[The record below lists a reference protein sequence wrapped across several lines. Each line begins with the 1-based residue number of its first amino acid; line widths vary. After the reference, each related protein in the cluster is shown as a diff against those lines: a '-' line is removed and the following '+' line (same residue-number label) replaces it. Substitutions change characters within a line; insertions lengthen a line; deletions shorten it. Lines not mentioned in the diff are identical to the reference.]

1 MQFTS
6 LRFLLF
12 MLVTAA
18 VEFLLPKKVRT
29 KWLFAA
35 SIVFY
40 TLLDLKFVPLLAA
53 VVLTAYLGGLAIKAE
68 AGKGRNAGFAVS
80 VITEIALLIIFR
92 SAGIFTKG
100 HIWIVPVGIS
110 FYILQAVGYLIDVRR
125 GTVEAERNLTGLG
138 LFISFFPQL
147 TSGPIERAP
156 HMLPQFKK
164 GPDGYDPVRIRDG
177 ALYMLWGYFLKM
189 VIADRIAVLT
199 GTFYDAPG
207 SYGGAV
213 AFICAVLYMIQLYC
227 DFAGYSSIAIGAA
240 KVLGI
245 ELMQNFNSPFLAG
258 TVAEYWHRWH
268 TSLSTWLRDY
278 VYIPL
283 GGSRKGTGR
292 KYINILLTFLVSG
305 LWHGTGWNFLLW
317 GLVFGLL
324 QVAGGVLAPV
334 RDRLVSAARIDR
346 QMFSH
351 RVFKIAVTF
360 TLVCMT
366 FVLFRA
372 SSVRDALAVYR
383 SILHPA
389 FHELTGGVLTQMGLG
404 MPDMVLLLF
413 SLAVM
418 VFADICRYNGISLA
432 DRFAAQ
438 SLPFRWFVYIAAV
451 LMIAVCGIWGPG
463 FSADSFIYAHF

>member
-1 MQFTS
+1 M
-6 LRFLLF
+6 
-12 MLVTAA
+12 
-18 VEFLLPKKVRT
+18 
-29 KWLFAA
+29 
-35 SIVFY
+35 
-40 TLLDLKFVPLLAA
+40 
-53 VVLTAYLGGLAIKAE
+53 
-68 AGKGRNAGFAVS
+68 
-80 VITEIALLIIFR
+80 
-92 SAGIFTKG
+92 
-100 HIWIVPVGIS
+100 
-110 FYILQAVGYLIDVRR
+110 
-125 GTVEAERNLTGLG
+125 
-138 LFISFFPQL
+138 
-147 TSGPIERAP
+147 
-156 HMLPQFKK
+156 
-164 GPDGYDPVRIRDG
+164 
-177 ALYMLWGYFLKM
+177 
-189 VIADRIAVLT
+189 
-199 GTFYDAPG
+199 
-207 SYGGAV
+207 
-213 AFICAVLYMIQLYC
+213 
-227 DFAGYSSIAIGAA
+227 
-240 KVLGI
+240 
-245 ELMQNFNSPFLAG
+245 
-258 TVAEYWHRWH
+258 
-268 TSLSTWLRDY
+268 
-278 VYIPL
+278 
-283 GGSRKGTGR
+283 
-292 KYINILLTFLVSG
+292 SG